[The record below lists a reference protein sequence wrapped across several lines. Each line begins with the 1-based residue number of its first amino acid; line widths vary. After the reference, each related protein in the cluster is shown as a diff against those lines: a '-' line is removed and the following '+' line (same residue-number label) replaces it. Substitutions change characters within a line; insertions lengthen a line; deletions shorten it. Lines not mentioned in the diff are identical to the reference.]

1 MAKKLKTNFG
11 IPSKSITI
19 TKKQEK
25 SKTIVH
31 SLVKGGLGAIPIIGS
46 LAVEVF
52 GLLVTPPLEKRRAE
66 WMNEIAQKL
75 IDLEIKQQINFEELQ
90 HNDQF
95 IDVVLQATTYA
106 LKTSEKDKINAFQNA
121 IMNTAV
127 GETPGETI
135 SQIFLNQL
143 DSFTVWH
150 IKILKF
156 IDDPRL
162 WFQRANITPPDYI
175 SGSLASVLFDA
186 FPELRSQHDMV
197 QIIWNDLRSAGLHS
211 TGDLNTIMSSAGMMS
226 GRTTSLG
233 KKFLKYISDYGK

>member
-1 MAKKLKTNFG
+1 MTNETNQDKG
-11 IPSKSITI
+11 KNS
-19 TKKQEK
+19 
-25 SKTIVH
+25 VH
-31 SLVKGGLGAIPIIGS
+31 SLVKGVIGTIPVIGS
-46 LAVEVF
+46 LAAEVF

-66 WMNEIAQKL
+66 WMNEVAQKL
-75 IDLEIKQQINFEELQ
+75 KDLEKKQIINFEELQ

-95 IDVVLQATTYA
+95 IDVVLQASTYA
-106 LKTSEKDKINAFQNA
+106 LKTSEKEKIQAFQNA

-135 SQIFLNQL
+135 SQLFLNQL
-143 DSFTVWH
+143 DSFTIWH
-150 IKILKF
+150 IKILKL

-186 FPELRSQHDMV
+186 FPVLRSQHDMV

>member
-1 MAKKLKTNFG
+1 MTHETNQDKG
-11 IPSKSITI
+11 KNS
-19 TKKQEK
+19 
-25 SKTIVH
+25 VH
-31 SLVKGGLGAIPIIGS
+31 SLVKGVIGTIPVIGS
-46 LAVEVF
+46 LAAEVF

-66 WMNEIAQKL
+66 WMNEVAQKL
-75 IDLEIKQQINFEELQ
+75 KDLEKKQIINFEELQ

-95 IDVVLQATTYA
+95 IDVVLQASTYA
-106 LKTSEKDKINAFQNA
+106 LKTSEKEKIQAFQNA

-135 SQIFLNQL
+135 SQLFLNQL
-143 DSFTVWH
+143 DSFTIWH
-150 IKILKF
+150 IKILKL

-186 FPELRSQHDMV
+186 FPVLRSQHDMV